1 SVAKLTGSDDAII
14 SWVHNGRINRRDMK
28 LFGLMIEQLPI
39 KFDFKRDITVSEYLA
54 ALDAELAI
62 GLTHMPGLDVIYSE
76 GLEDYC
82 VSFIMQGK
90 IHKTTYIIDDKPV
103 EVVDVPQNDYSAVEN
118 AIDVEMN
125 VNDDGSYTLVLDYD
139 ASRYSERAM
148 KNFAAT
154 FDEIILALKDGG
166 RMLSTILHG
175 EGSQS

>member
-1 SVAKLTGSDDAII
+1 
-14 SWVHNGRINRRDMK
+14 MK

-39 KFDFKRDITVSEYLA
+39 KSEFGRDETVSEYLA
-54 ALDAELAI
+54 ALDAELAT
-62 GLTHMPGLDVIYSE
+62 GLTHMPGLDAIYSE

-90 IHKTTYIIDDKPV
+90 INKTTYIIDDKPV